1 MNDGMNQV
9 SPATAPRVTETH
21 SWLVI
26 THDEYFGYRLER
38 FVSEFEAR
46 ERYDRY
52 PHGIVRWPVLLAR
65 VVEGELDLL
74 YPE

>member
-1 MNDGMNQV
+1 MNDGMNQAG
-9 SPATAPRVTETH
+9 PAITSRVTETN

-38 FVSEFEAR
+38 FTNEFEAR

-52 PHGIVRWPVLLAR
+52 PHGIVRWPVFLAH
-65 VVEGELDLL
+65 VVEGDIEPL
-74 YPE
+74 